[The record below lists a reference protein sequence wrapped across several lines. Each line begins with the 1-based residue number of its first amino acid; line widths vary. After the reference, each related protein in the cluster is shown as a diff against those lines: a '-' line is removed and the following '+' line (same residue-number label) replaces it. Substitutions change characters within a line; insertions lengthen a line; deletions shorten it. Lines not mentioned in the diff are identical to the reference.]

1 MQVKLNPELPSM
13 AEAIAVLSG
22 CTLLKSFIDAPFVP
36 FFVSDLTEP
45 HSPTD
50 VAYIGQNYTLPK
62 GATSLP
68 IPETQY
74 FNATIVAQQYA
85 SGGVDHPSKA
95 WLIILI
101 LVFAMNIF
109 VLIYFIFHRGLV
121 TDFSEPPNLFAL
133 AVNSPPSQALAGS
146 CGGGPEGK
154 QYMVNWFVNHE
165 GEHLYMEPGEKT
177 ALLAGQERGHLH
189 GLTHN
194 HGAPQAT
201 MAGGNGVFSKVASA
215 FSSIRLPFGSKTK
228 GPARVSQPTG
238 AGAEQLRPASMA
250 GTMRSGTSPSE
261 YELEDGETRTQ
272 RQYAKLSKRHS
283 RL

>member
-1 MQVKLNPELPSM
+1 L
-13 AEAIAVLSG
+13 A
-22 CTLLKSFIDAPFVP
+22 
-36 FFVSDLTEP
+36 
-45 HSPTD
+45 
-50 VAYIGQNYTLPK
+50 
-62 GATSLP
+62 
-68 IPETQY
+68 
-74 FNATIVAQQYA
+74 
-85 SGGVDHPSKA
+85 
-95 WLIILI
+95 ILI

-177 ALLAGQERGHLH
+177 ALLAGQDH
-189 GLTHN
+189 GYVHEHEHTHN
-194 HGAPQAT
+194 HSAPRAA
-201 MAGGNGVFSKVASA
+201 MVGGSGVFSKVALA

-228 GPARVSQPTG
+228 ERARVSQPTG
-238 AGAEQLRPASMA
+238 AGAEQLRPVSMA
-250 GTMRSGTSPSE
+250 GTMRSGASASE

>member
-1 MQVKLNPELPSM
+1 
-13 AEAIAVLSG
+13 
-22 CTLLKSFIDAPFVP
+22 
-36 FFVSDLTEP
+36 
-45 HSPTD
+45 
-50 VAYIGQNYTLPK
+50 
-62 GATSLP
+62 
-68 IPETQY
+68 
-74 FNATIVAQQYA
+74 
-85 SGGVDHPSKA
+85 
-95 WLIILI
+95 
-101 LVFAMNIF
+101 MNIF

-177 ALLAGQERGHLH
+177 ALLAGQGHGH
-189 GLTHN
+189 VHEYTHSR
-194 HGAPQAT
+194 GAPRAT
-201 MAGGNGVFSKVASA
+201 SGGGVLSKAA
-215 FSSIRLPFGSKTK
+215 LALTGIRLPFGSKTK
-228 GPARVSQPTG
+228 GSARVNQPIG
-238 AGAEQLRPASMA
+238 AGAEQLRPVSMS
-250 GTMRSGTSPSE
+250 GTMRSGASPSE